1 MLARIELKPLVG
13 SEQGADMKAFSQGL
27 ATISLF
33 LMSALLT
40 PAQKVEF
47 SADMRVSGG
56 AGQTQ
61 ILKLFVGNM
70 RARFDLPKQ
79 GNDTSGIGSI
89 LIDFD
94 HQFIFLLIPQAKLY
108 LQIEGSAGTPFY
120 SGAWM
125 FRPYSAEYPCND
137 WVSEADRRGITLRCK
152 SGGQD
157 IIDGRPTQRWD
168 ATTPEG
174 GYGSLWYDPELNFIT
189 KVSRTSKSGAQSGY
203 ELQNAKQ
210 ESHPVSFYEVPTGF
224 RKFTLTRFADLL
236 AGLVQW

>member
-1 MLARIELKPLVG
+1 
-13 SEQGADMKAFSQGL
+13 MKAFSRGL

-33 LMSALLT
+33 LMSALST

-47 SADMRVSGG
+47 SADMRVSDG
-56 AGQTQ
+56 AGRAQT
-61 ILKLFVGNM
+61 LKLFVGNM

-125 FRPYSAEYPCND
+125 FRPYSPKYPCND
-137 WVSEADRRGITLRCK
+137 WVSEADRRGITLRCN

-157 IIDGRPTQRWD
+157 ILDGRPTQRWD
-168 ATTPEG
+168 ATTLEG
-174 GYGSLWYDPELNFIT
+174 GHGSLWYDPELNFIV
-189 KVSRTSKSGAQSGY
+189 KVLRTSKSGVQSGY
-203 ELQNAKQ
+203 ELQNSKQ
-210 ESHPVSFYEVPTGF
+210 EPQPATLFEVPNGF
-224 RKFTLTRFADLL
+224 RKFVLTRLADVL
-236 AGLVQW
+236 AGLGQW